1 MTVYLPNIDD
11 TAHAIGAD
19 KKKAD
24 ALDDWF
30 GEVKS
35 TSPFRVAPLGSNV
48 GLECTPIGSADVG
61 DIVYV
66 TTRKNGHFVA
76 HCGVSGGGGGG
87 GGSDKYY
94 VHEQDTDAFIWN
106 IQHYMGKNPSV
117 TVVESGGNV
126 VEGYIIY
133 IDPDNVQVQF
143 NAETRGVAY
152 CN

>member
-19 KKKAD
+19 KKPAA

-35 TSPFRVAPLGSNV
+35 TSPFRVAPLGSTV

-61 DIVYV
+61 DVVYV

-76 HCGVSGGGGGG
+76 HCGVSGGGGSGHG
-87 GGSDKYY
+87 LP
-94 VHEQDTDAFIWN
+94 A
-106 IQHYMGKNPSV
+106 
-117 TVVESGGNV
+117 GGNTDDILMKRSV
-126 VEGYIIY
+126 SSYDVEWTAPLDNQDIGDIIRLN
-133 IDPDNVQVQF
+133 DSV
-143 NAETRGVAY
+143 
-152 CN
+152 